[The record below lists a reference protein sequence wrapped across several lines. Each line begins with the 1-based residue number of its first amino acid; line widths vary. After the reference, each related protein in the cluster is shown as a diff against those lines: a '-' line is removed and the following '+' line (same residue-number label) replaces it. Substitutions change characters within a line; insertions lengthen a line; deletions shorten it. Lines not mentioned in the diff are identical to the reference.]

1 MKLVSLLVGVLP
13 LTTLTAAVPP
23 PPDKAEKDASKRID
37 KLQKNYQ
44 KVITDKIKHR
54 TTGCKPSNIL
64 RRKEWYVAP
73 NTPTPPK
80 LTRRRGRM
88 PKPERTAYIAALHC
102 LANQTATTPPTLV
115 PGVRNRHDDFVASL
129 AFQADYIL
137 ANGRFLPWH
146 RLYLHL
152 YEQALRT
159 TCGYP
164 HALPYWDWTLS
175 YTDPRLAPIFD
186 GSPYSLGSNGAY
198 IPNRSPIVIQIPNGP
213 TLVHN
218 PGTGGGCI
226 SGPFSPATGWSA
238 NFGPRGV
245 PVRGPGDGW
254 GYNPRCITRDLS
266 LQYASDM
273 RPTNVTKLVDG
284 CGDNFA
290 CFVAQLDVLG
300 GLHSSGHFMVGG
312 TQHDIFTGAADPA
325 FWLHVAQVDRLWAV
339 WQAQDLGGRGLAVA
353 GTVTSG
359 DCECEFLCDGV
370 G

>member
-1 MKLVSLLVGVLP
+1 
-13 LTTLTAAVPP
+13 
-23 PPDKAEKDASKRID
+23 
-37 KLQKNYQ
+37 
-44 KVITDKIKHR
+44 
-54 TTGCKPSNIL
+54 
-64 RRKEWYVAP
+64 
-73 NTPTPPK
+73 
-80 LTRRRGRM
+80 M
-88 PKPERTAYIAALHC
+88 PKPERTAYIKAIYC
-102 LANQTATTPPTLV
+102 LANQTATTPLTLV

-129 AFQADYIL
+129 ALQADYIL
-137 ANGRFLPWH
+137 ANGRYLPWH

-152 YEQALRT
+152 YEQTLRT

-175 YTDPRLAPIFD
+175 YTDPRLAPVFD
-186 GSPYSLGSNGAY
+186 GSPWSLGSNGAY

-226 SGPFSPATGWSA
+226 SGPFGPATGWSA

-284 CGDNFA
+284 CGDSFA
-290 CFVAQLDVLG
+290 CFVGQLDVLG

-312 TQHDIFTGAADPA
+312 NQHDIFTGAADPA
-325 FWLHVAQVDRLWAV
+325 FWLHVAQIDRLWAV
-339 WQAQDLGGRGLAVA
+339 WQAQDLGGRELAVT
-353 GTVTSG
+353 GTVTSAN
-359 DCECEFLCDGV
+359 CEYFRGRV